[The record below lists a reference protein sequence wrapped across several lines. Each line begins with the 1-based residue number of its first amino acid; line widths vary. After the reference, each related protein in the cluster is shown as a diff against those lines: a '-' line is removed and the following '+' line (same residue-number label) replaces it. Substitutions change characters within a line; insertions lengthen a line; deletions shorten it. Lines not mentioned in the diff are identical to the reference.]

1 LVFVVGVLCG
11 VQNITAALEQKTG
24 HGMNNAGAIKAGEGQ
39 GVGRRHHEAIVAG
52 TGIGAK

>member
-1 LVFVVGVLCG
+1 
-11 VQNITAALEQKTG
+11 
-24 HGMNNAGAIKAGEGQ
+24 MNNAGAIQAGEGQ